1 MKLDLE
7 KFITA
12 AADRLRRE
20 LPELKLTLDKPYREL
35 TTLGV
40 GGALPILAEP
50 ENEKQ
55 LAQLLK
61 LLRRNKIPFFILGGG
76 SNLVGMDDPYPGV
89 GIRLDRKAFGTF
101 GRDGELVRAG
111 ARASLPEL
119 AAFSAGE
126 GLRGLA
132 ALSCIPGSLGGAI
145 RMNASCR
152 GTAIGELVE
161 EVEGVKLNGR
171 PWRAEGKKLKWRYRQ
186 GGVPEDVV
194 ITKATLKLAP
204 GDAEAERAALDAER
218 AKRRASEP
226 SGRSAGCVFRNVS
239 QEEPA
244 GMLIDKCGLR
254 GAKVGGAEVSEKH
267 ANYIVN
273 ASGAASERDFL
284 TLARLVRRTVKE
296 RFGRELR
303 PEVRFVRECSARQLV
318 EDTAPVPKEAR
329 LTRVLL
335 LVCRYMYGILSLLA
349 GATMLIIALRIKQ
362 EYGAG
367 AGNLEITC
375 AALLLAGFVIDLCRK
390 W

>member
-1 MKLDLE
+1 MKLSLE

-12 AADRLRRE
+12 ATDRLRRE

-40 GGALPILAEP
+40 GGALPVLAEP
-50 ENEKQ
+50 ADKEQ
-55 LAQLLK
+55 LARLLK
-61 LLRRNKIPFFILGGG
+61 LLRRNEIPFFILGGG

-89 GIRLDRKAFGTF
+89 GVRLDRRAFGTF
-101 GRDGELVRAG
+101 ERDGELIHAG
-111 ARASLPEL
+111 ARSSLPEL
-119 AAFSAGE
+119 AAFSARE

-152 GTAIGELVE
+152 GTAIGELIE
-161 EVEGVKLNGR
+161 EVEGVKLDGK
-171 PWRAEGKKLKWRYRQ
+171 PWRAEGKRLKWRYRQ
-186 GGVPEDVV
+186 GGVPDDVV
-194 ITKATLKLAP
+194 ITGATLRLAP
-204 GDAEAERAALDAER
+204 GDAEEEAAALEAER

-239 QEEPA
+239 PEEPA

-273 ASGAASERDFL
+273 ASGEASERDFL

-303 PEVRFVRECSARQLV
+303 PEVRFVRDCSARQLV
-318 EDTAPVPKEAR
+318 EDTAPVPKESR
-329 LTRVLL
+329 LTRTLL
-335 LVCRYMYGILSLLA
+335 LVCLYMYQILALLA
-349 GATMLIIALRIKQ
+349 GMTMLVIALRIKQ

-367 AGNLEITC
+367 AGNLEL
-375 AALLLAGFVIDLCRK
+375 AFAVLLLAGFVINLCRK